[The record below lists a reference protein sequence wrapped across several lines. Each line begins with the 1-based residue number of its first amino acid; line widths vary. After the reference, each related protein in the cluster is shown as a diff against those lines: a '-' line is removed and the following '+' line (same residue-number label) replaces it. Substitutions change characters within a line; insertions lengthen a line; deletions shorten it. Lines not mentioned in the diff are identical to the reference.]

1 MNYEPA
7 AAVAVLSR
15 TPSTLRAMLSGLP
28 DAWLMNNEGPDT
40 WSPYDVV
47 GHLVHGDRADWTQRA
62 TLILEQ
68 GEHRT
73 FKSFDRTAMFEES
86 KGKTIDD
93 LLEEFAELR
102 DANLGLFTS
111 WEIEDTKLALT
122 GIHPK
127 FGTVTLRQLL
137 STWVAHDLSHIA
149 QISRVMAKQY
159 REEIG
164 PWREFLPIMDR

>member
-1 MNYEPA
+1 MNYEPK

-15 TPSTLRAMLSGLP
+15 TPSTLRSMLSGLP

-47 GHLVHGDRADWTQRA
+47 GHLVHGDRSDWTQRA
-62 TLILEQ
+62 ALILEQ
-68 GEHRT
+68 GENRT
-73 FKSFDRTAMFEES
+73 FTPFNRTAMYEES

-93 LLEEFAELR
+93 LLQEFAELR
-102 DANLGLFTS
+102 DANLGLFAS
-111 WEIEDTKLALT
+111 WELDDDKLALT

-159 REEIG
+159 RDEIG
-164 PWREFLPIMDR
+164 PWREFLPIMER